1 MAWNH
6 QHPLS
11 IIALMLLAVIL
22 AQIVATYRFVPTPI
36 IMDKLPR
43 AALVLSL
50 KGYGETPPEQW
61 TKVEL
66 CARLQELAAAG
77 EVEPPKTSKN
87 KTPLEEAVAALNKAA
102 GKKSVLQAHVESLGI
117 KMTGNETIPILQQK
131 AMAHLA
137 GTVEPVGTD
146 KVGFGKY
153 ANQSYMHVKI
163 YDEQY
168 CRWVV
173 TTAKEG
179 GCSMYLSRF
188 ANWLTNY
195 SEKTTKNAKPKVDM
209 NEFVPK
215 KDVKKKAE
223 QPASRHSSPEL
234 EEPSSSSTGPTEAM
248 MKQLM
253 EAVATLTEEV
263 KTLKEDRGEKTRKT
277 ATKPDVMMDPT
288 RTTTQDRA

>member
-131 AMAHLA
+131 AMAHLV

-153 ANQSYMHVKI
+153 ANQSCMHVKI

-215 KDVKKKAE
+215 KDVKKKTE
-223 QPASRHSSPEL
+223 QPASRNSSPEL
-234 EEPSSSSTGPTEAM
+234 KEPSSSSSGPTEAM

-277 ATKPDVMMDPT
+277 AAKPDVMMDPT

>member
-1 MAWNH
+1 MTWNH
-6 QHPLS
+6 QHPMS
-11 IIALMLLAVIL
+11 IIALMLSAVIL
-22 AQIVATYRFVPTPI
+22 AQIVAAHRFVPTPI
-36 IMDKLPR
+36 TMDKLPR

-131 AMAHLA
+131 AMAHLV

-215 KDVKKKAE
+215 KDVKKKTE
-223 QPASRHSSPEL
+223 QPASRNSSPEL
-234 EEPSSSSTGPTEAM
+234 KEP
-248 MKQLM
+248 
-253 EAVATLTEEV
+253 
-263 KTLKEDRGEKTRKT
+263 
-277 ATKPDVMMDPT
+277 
-288 RTTTQDRA
+288 

>member
-1 MAWNH
+1 M
-6 QHPLS
+6 
-11 IIALMLLAVIL
+11 
-22 AQIVATYRFVPTPI
+22 
-36 IMDKLPR
+36 
-43 AALVLSL
+43 
-50 KGYGETPPEQW
+50 
-61 TKVEL
+61 
-66 CARLQELAAAG
+66 
-77 EVEPPKTSKN
+77 
-87 KTPLEEAVAALNKAA
+87 
-102 GKKSVLQAHVESLGI
+102 
-117 KMTGNETIPILQQK
+117 
-131 AMAHLA
+131 

-215 KDVKKKAE
+215 KDVKKKTE
-223 QPASRHSSPEL
+223 QPASRNSSPEL
-234 EEPSSSSTGPTEAM
+234 KEPSSSSSGPTEAM

-277 ATKPDVMMDPT
+277 AAKPDVMMDPT

>member
-1 MAWNH
+1 M
-6 QHPLS
+6 
-11 IIALMLLAVIL
+11 
-22 AQIVATYRFVPTPI
+22 
-36 IMDKLPR
+36 
-43 AALVLSL
+43 
-50 KGYGETPPEQW
+50 
-61 TKVEL
+61 
-66 CARLQELAAAG
+66 
-77 EVEPPKTSKN
+77 
-87 KTPLEEAVAALNKAA
+87 
-102 GKKSVLQAHVESLGI
+102 
-117 KMTGNETIPILQQK
+117 
-131 AMAHLA
+131 
-137 GTVEPVGTD
+137 EPVGTD

-263 KTLKEDRGEKTRKT
+263 KTLKGEKTRKT

>member
-1 MAWNH
+1 MTWNR
-6 QHPLS
+6 QHPMS
-11 IIALMLLAVIL
+11 IIALVLSAVIL
-22 AQIVATYRFVPTPI
+22 AQIVAAHRFVPTPI
-36 IMDKLPR
+36 TMDKLPR

-131 AMAHLA
+131 AMAHLV

-215 KDVKKKAE
+215 KDVKKKTE
-223 QPASRHSSPEL
+223 QPASRNSSPEL
-234 EEPSSSSTGPTEAM
+234 KEPSSSSSGPTEAM

-277 ATKPDVMMDPT
+277 AAKPDVMMDPT